1 MMVVVLLIVILFY
14 EFVDVISYQLI
25 FYTVCALSLCE
36 FV

>member
-1 MMVVVLLIVILFY
+1 MMVVDWLIVILFY

-25 FYTVCALSLCE
+25 FYTVCVLSLCE